1 MMTKLSWITPLLAFS
16 SLAGTENLNST
27 PTAYAKTL
35 QGQPALTD
43 TPKVQ
48 LLTSG
53 TETSLRGLSVV
64 NDKVVWVSGSKGKVG
79 RSVDGG
85 VTWQWTT
92 VPGFEKRDFR
102 DIEAFDEKTA
112 VIIAIAE
119 PANILRTED
128 GGATWTTVFTDT
140 TKGMFLD
147 AMDFADNKKGIVVG
161 DPIDGKVYLA
171 TTSDGGKSW
180 AKLKAVTIPAKEG
193 EGFFAASG
201 TNIVYEKN
209 GLFSAV
215 SGGKVSRFVDPR
227 NTFVLDITQGR
238 EMTGPNSIA
247 THGQHAAIV
256 AGDYENNKDTTKNCL
271 ISFDGMKTWQA
282 PVKGPK
288 GYRSCVIYLDERSL
302 VTCGT
307 AGIDISTDG
316 GKYWHFISPEAY
328 HVCQKA
334 KKGKAVFFAGGNG
347 RIAKLV
353 H

>member
-1 MMTKLSWITPLLAFS
+1 MIKFSLIAPLLA
-16 SLAGTENLNST
+16 LGTVMVTEANKKT
-27 PTAYAKTL
+27 PTYATKTS
-35 QGQPALTD
+35 QDQTALPD
-43 TPKVQ
+43 TPRIQ

-64 NDKVVWVSGSKGKVG
+64 SDKVIWVSGSKGKVG
-79 RSVDGG
+79 RSLDGG

-119 PANILRTED
+119 PANILRTTD

-147 AMDFADNKKGIVVG
+147 AMAFADEKKGIVVG
-161 DPIDGKVYLA
+161 DPVNGNIYLA
-171 TTSDGGKSW
+171 TTKDGGQSW
-180 AKLKAVTIPAKEG
+180 APLTAVTIPSKDG

-201 TNIVYEKN
+201 TNIVYQKN

-215 SGGKVSRFVDPR
+215 SGGKIARFVDPR
-227 NTFVLDITQGR
+227 NTFTLDITQGR
-238 EMTGPNSIA
+238 EMTGPNSLAIR
-247 THGQHAAIV
+247 GRRAAIV

-271 ISFDGMKTWQA
+271 ISTDGMKTWQA

-288 GYRSCVIYLDERSL
+288 GYRSCVIYLDDL
-302 VTCGT
+302 TLLTCGT
-307 AGIDISTDG
+307 AGIDISHDG
-316 GKYWHFISPEAY
+316 GQNWHFISPEAY

-334 KKGKAVFFAGGNG
+334 KKGKAVFLAGGNG
-347 RIAKLV
+347 RIAKLL